1 MKGIYRLIIV
11 FIMPLNLAFA
21 QQAFSLKEAQ
31 DYAKLHS
38 YLIQDANLDIEK
50 SRRKIQETIAI
61 GLPQISGSFDYQHFP
76 ELPKS
81 IIDPSAFGSD
91 DEPNT
96 EPNGEEN
103 EPIKVAFGQQY
114 AATAAIRVN
123 QLIFDGSYIVGLQA
137 TKIFLQLSE
146 DQKAKK
152 EIDVVA
158 TVYQSYSG
166 VLIAGRNKEILQE
179 SILELQKTLKQ
190 TQALYKE
197 GFVEES
203 DVDQIE
209 LLLLNSINSLEQAK
223 RQEELSIDMLKFN
236 MGVSIDE
243 NLELTNSLDDFLN
256 GINGHIKL
264 DNPFDFKLH
273 IDYKMIETQE
283 EASKLTLRNSKA
295 KFLPTI
301 GAFYTLQNVYSSN
314 DNAMKISDSFAW
326 TRSQILGLSINVPIF
341 NSLKKV
347 RVVQQAQLDF
357 DKTQVAKTQ
366 ISEGLKLNAK
376 SAKSDFSFYQTKLKN
391 DKKNLDIAKRIRNKT
406 QIKFNE
412 GISTSLEL
420 SQVENQYL
428 QTQGHYIQSLFQLFG
443 SKSKLDQALNN
454 Y

>member
-1 MKGIYRLIIV
+1 MKGIYRLIFV
-11 FIMPLNLAFA
+11 FVLPLNMAFA

-31 DYAKLHS
+31 AYAKLHS

-50 SRRKIQETIAI
+50 AKRKIQETIAI
-61 GLPQISGSFDYQHFP
+61 GLPQISGSLDYQHFP

-91 DEPNT
+91 PDSNSEDE
-96 EPNGEEN
+96 G
-103 EPIKVAFGQQY
+103 PIKVAFGQQY
-114 AATAAIRVN
+114 TATAAMRVN

-137 TKIFLQLSE
+137 TKVFLQLSE
-146 DQKAKK
+146 DQKLKK
-152 EIDVVA
+152 EIDVAA
-158 TVYQSYSG
+158 TIYQSYSG

-179 SILELQKTLKQ
+179 SILELQKTLKD
-190 TQALYKE
+190 TKALYKE

-209 LLLLNSINSLEQAK
+209 LLLLNNINSFEQAK

-236 MGVSIDE
+236 MGISIE
-243 NLELTNSLDDFLN
+243 ESLELTESLDDFMN
-256 GINGHIKL
+256 SVNGHVKL
-264 DNPFDFKLH
+264 DNPFDLTLH

-283 EASKLTLRNSKA
+283 SASMLTLKNAKA

-301 GAFYTLQNVYSSN
+301 SAFYTLQKVYSSDEN
-314 DNAMKISDSFAW
+314 VISLSNSFDW
-326 TRSQILGLSINVPIF
+326 TRSQILGLSLNIPIF
-341 NSLKKV
+341 NSFKKV

-357 DKTQVAKTQ
+357 DKMQVAKDQ
-366 ISEGLKLNAK
+366 ISESLKLNAK
-376 SAKSDFSFYQTKLKN
+376 SAKSDFAFYQTKLKN
-391 DKKNLDIAKRIRNKT
+391 DKKNLEIAKRIRNKT
-406 QIKFNE
+406 QVKFNE

-428 QTQGHYIQSLFQLFG
+428 QTQGQYIQSLFQLFDA
-443 SKSKLDQALNN
+443 KSKLDQALNN